1 MAAVTDSALST
12 AGQVYHSYFKDK
24 SMSSCYSLLC
34 SSSVASFHLHAGNS
48 YLTFYNTAALGP
60 KGIAKRAAK
69 DTGKAFIGVDVEA
82 VAARASVV
90 PDQQQLVR
98 AQRIF
103 KFKACQDGL
112 GHFFFHICPFDS

>member
-1 MAAVTDSALST
+1 M
-12 AGQVYHSYFKDK
+12 
-24 SMSSCYSLLC
+24 
-34 SSSVASFHLHAGNS
+34 
-48 YLTFYNTAALGP
+48 TFYNTAALGP

-112 GHFFFHICPFDS
+112 GHFFSTFARLTEWGGLKQMKNCFEKKQLRPDVNL

>member
-1 MAAVTDSALST
+1 MILVSHKYGTDMAAVTDSALST
-12 AGQVYHSYFKDK
+12 AGQHYNSYLKTIVYILTKVS
-24 SMSSCYSLLC
+24 
-34 SSSVASFHLHAGNS
+34 AGNS

-103 KFKACQDGL
+103 KFKCN
-112 GHFFFHICPFDS
+112 

>member
-1 MAAVTDSALST
+1 M
-12 AGQVYHSYFKDK
+12 
-24 SMSSCYSLLC
+24 
-34 SSSVASFHLHAGNS
+34 
-48 YLTFYNTAALGP
+48 TFYNTAALGP

-103 KFKACQDGL
+103 QMFKCN
-112 GHFFFHICPFDS
+112 

>member
-1 MAAVTDSALST
+1 M
-12 AGQVYHSYFKDK
+12 
-24 SMSSCYSLLC
+24 
-34 SSSVASFHLHAGNS
+34 
-48 YLTFYNTAALGP
+48 TFYNTAALGP

-103 KFKACQDGL
+103 KFKACQDGS
-112 GHFFFHICPFDS
+112 GHFFSTFARLTAEAIWAMAI

>member
-12 AGQVYHSYFKDK
+12 AGQLYHSYSKDN
-24 SMSSCYSLLC
+24 SMSSCYSPLC
-34 SSSVASFHLHAGNS
+34 SSSVEVRYCIIPPHAGNS
-48 YLTFYNTAALGP
+48 YLTFYNTATLGP

-103 KFKACQDGL
+103 KFKCN
-112 GHFFFHICPFDS
+112 

>member
-1 MAAVTDSALST
+1 M
-12 AGQVYHSYFKDK
+12 
-24 SMSSCYSLLC
+24 
-34 SSSVASFHLHAGNS
+34 
-48 YLTFYNTAALGP
+48 TFYNTAALGP

-103 KFKACQDGL
+103 KCSNVVGTAGAL
-112 GHFFFHICPFDS
+112 VAVTVY

>member
-12 AGQVYHSYFKDK
+12 AG
-24 SMSSCYSLLC
+24 
-34 SSSVASFHLHAGNS
+34 NS
-48 YLTFYNTAALGP
+48 YLAFYNTAALGP

-90 PDQQQLVR
+90 PDQQQLAVR
-98 AQRIF
+98 
-103 KFKACQDGL
+103 DVL
-112 GHFFFHICPFDS
+112 DSAGVGSSSKHKG